1 MGWPPSF
8 ALARKGGHPQSHL
21 HNHLRPR
28 HPTRSRMPNEVP
40 VHDSLGL
47 ELFQLAQRI
56 NRAVCHVPCHH
67 ALTHTRTCAF
77 THARAGTCMRTD
89 ACACTCTH
97 SVSMASQI
105 QWQSR
110 PHLPWRMAAPCVAA
124 MTVRRLAAT
133 ATSQPQSRYS
143 HSPWQL

>member
-1 MGWPPSF
+1 
-8 ALARKGGHPQSHL
+8 
-21 HNHLRPR
+21 
-28 HPTRSRMPNEVP
+28 MPNEVP

-47 ELFQLAQRI
+47 ELFRLAQRI
-56 NRAVCHVPCHH
+56 NHAVCHVPCHH
-67 ALTHTRTCAF
+67 ALTHTRTCVC
-77 THARAGTCMRTD
+77 TRVRAGACMRTD

-124 MTVRRLAAT
+124 MTPPRSHSYIAAT
-133 ATSQPQSRYS
+133 ITLQPQPMAAVTHCRRGCIATMTASHAGTAVSCDTVMVTSQ
-143 HSPWQL
+143 H